1 PEARRAPKRP
11 GPPAEGPCEAK
22 RGPGC
27 AGRPGDSGE
36 PPGPEQAREPRRPPT
51 RAFRGTWH
59 ARDRSPPGP
68 PALAADWHGLAGD
81 RPAGVGN
88 GGGPWPGE
96 PPGTPNGHSHE
107 RTPPGPPPAGPC
119 PAKRRLVPAEEGPD
133 AGPWDEGPTSRRHR
147 GPPPGP
153 AQPGRGSDAKAA
165 TFWNRLLPAGAGEAL
180 RSPADSSPTGRRPK
194 GARCLKPRSP
204 HGPRK
209 GPSPP
214 GSPRPAVSRP
224 LLGNFEESLLRGRFP
239 PSGHIEGFT
248 AEIGASG
255 SYCPPHVTLPVSVTF
270 FDVSEHG
277 APAPFLGVADLTPLG
292 RKGYGVPKAGTVQV
306 TLFNP
311 NQTVVKMFLVTFDFS
326 DMPAAH
332 VTFLRHR
339 LFLVPVGERDGAG
352 PARGLLCYL
361 LHLRF
366 RSSRSGRL
374 YLHGDL
380 RLLFSR
386 RSLEVD
392 TGLPYELQ
400 ALTEAPRH
408 PRYSPLP

>member
-1 PEARRAPKRP
+1 A
-11 GPPAEGPCEAK
+11 
-22 RGPGC
+22 
-27 AGRPGDSGE
+27 
-36 PPGPEQAREPRRPPT
+36 
-51 RAFRGTWH
+51 
-59 ARDRSPPGP
+59 
-68 PALAADWHGLAGD
+68 
-81 RPAGVGN
+81 
-88 GGGPWPGE
+88 
-96 PPGTPNGHSHE
+96 
-107 RTPPGPPPAGPC
+107 
-119 PAKRRLVPAEEGPD
+119 
-133 AGPWDEGPTSRRHR
+133 
-147 GPPPGP
+147 
-153 AQPGRGSDAKAA
+153 
-165 TFWNRLLPAGAGEAL
+165 
-180 RSPADSSPTGRRPK
+180 GRRPK
-194 GARCLKPRSP
+194 GARCLRLRSP
-204 HGPRK
+204 QRPRK
-209 GPSPP
+209 GPGPPSPGGP
-214 GSPRPAVSRP
+214 PASPRPAVGRP
-224 LLGNFEESLLRGRFP
+224 LLGSFEESLLRGRFA

-332 VTFLRHR
+332 TTFLRHR
-339 LFLVPVGERDGAG
+339 LFLVPVGEGDGAG
-352 PARGLLCYL
+352 PARRLLCYL

-400 ALTEAPRH
+400 ALTEAPRQ